1 MKRASVI
8 MRKKAHN
15 NLFKIKINTVIG
27 ILRKSF
33 QPMDKKKII
42 SINCLSQ
49 YKKRSSKEVS
59 SNANDNER

>member
-1 MKRASVI
+1 
-8 MRKKAHN
+8 
-15 NLFKIKINTVIG
+15 
-27 ILRKSF
+27 
-33 QPMDKKKII
+33 MDKKKII